1 MDGWMTERGEGGR
14 KGGEKERR
22 KEGVMEHQLLLPNI
36 APPFVGLVFIE
47 GLAIQIAICSP
58 LVFYPSPIH
67 NLLSTY
73 LQNSLNK

>member
-1 MDGWMTERGEGGR
+1 
-14 KGGEKERR
+14 
-22 KEGVMEHQLLLPNI
+22 MEHQLLLPNI

-47 GLAIQIAICSP
+47 GLVIQIAICSP

-73 LQNSLNK
+73 LQNSLPK